1 MDYPEDIQYNM
12 IEPVQKNY
20 MEESNMN
27 IGDKIKELRKA
38 NKLTQEQLGEYLN
51 VSSQAV
57 SKWETGS
64 SSPDIEMLP
73 RIASFFGITIDELM
87 DFDRQRI
94 MDEVDE
100 LVAESVPLRKDPAK
114 AEAFYREAL
123 KKYPNNEVLLNC
135 LLMVIPNERSKEKI
149 EIAERLLD
157 VTRDDDIRIDVLR
170 LTALTYHNIGED
182 AMAEYYLEK
191 IPELYFLKTEIA
203 AAVRQGEA
211 RMEEIRKT
219 ENVCLSTLAA
229 MLALRIEEQD
239 DKKLAKEYMKNAE
252 EIMTLYEKFE
262 DQRTMAGMLKEK
274 IKDGT
279 LLDFYK

>member
-1 MDYPEDIQYNM
+1 M
-12 IEPVQKNY
+12 K
-20 MEESNMN
+20 
-27 IGDKIKELRKA
+27 IGEKIKELRKA
-38 NKLTQEQLGEYLN
+38 NKMTQEQLADYLN
-51 VSSQAV
+51 ISSQAV
-57 SKWETGS
+57 SKWETGT

-135 LLMVIPNERSKEKI
+135 LLMVIPNDRSKEKI

-157 VTRDDDIRIDVLR
+157 VSKDDEIRFDVMR
-170 LTALTYHNIGED
+170 LMTLMYHNLGED
-182 AMAEYYLEK
+182 AMAEYYLDK
-191 IPELYFLKTEIA
+191 LPEIYFMKTEIA
-203 AAVRQGEA
+203 AAIRSGED
-211 RMEEIRKT
+211 RMAEIRKT

-229 MLALRIEEQD
+229 MLALRIEEQK
-239 DKKLAKEYMKNAE
+239 DKKVAKEYMKNAE
-252 EIMTLYEKFE
+252 DIMTLYEKYE
-262 DQRTMAGMLKEK
+262 DQKTLASMLKEK

>member
-1 MDYPEDIQYNM
+1 M
-12 IEPVQKNY
+12 K
-20 MEESNMN
+20 

-38 NKLTQEQLGEYLN
+38 NRMTQEQLAAYLSI
-51 VSSQAV
+51 SSQAV
-57 SKWETGS
+57 SKWETGT

-135 LLMVIPNERSKEKI
+135 LLMVIPNDRSKEKI

-157 VTRDDDIRIDVLR
+157 VSKDNEIKFDVMR
-170 LTALTYHNIGED
+170 LMALMYHNTGED
-182 AMAEYYLEK
+182 AMAEYYLSQ

-203 AAVRQGEA
+203 AAVRSGED
-211 RMEEIRKT
+211 RMNEIRKT

-229 MLALRIEEQD
+229 MLALRIDEEKD
-239 DKKLAKEYMKNAE
+239 PKKAEAYLKNAE
-252 EIMTLYEKFE
+252 KILTLYEKYE
-262 DQRTMAGMLKEK
+262 DQKAMAGMLKEK
-274 IKDGT
+274 LKDGT
-279 LLDFYK
+279 ILDFYK

>member
-1 MDYPEDIQYNM
+1 M
-12 IEPVQKNY
+12 K
-20 MEESNMN
+20 
-27 IGDKIKELRKA
+27 IGEKIKELRKA
-38 NKLTQEQLGEYLN
+38 NKMTQEQLADYLN
-51 VSSQAV
+51 ISSQAV
-57 SKWETGS
+57 SKWETGT

-135 LLMVIPNERSKEKI
+135 LLMVIPNDRSKEKI

-157 VTRDDDIRIDVLR
+157 VSKDDEIRFDVMR
-170 LTALTYHNIGED
+170 LMTLMYHNHGED
-182 AMAEYYLEK
+182 AMAEYYLDK
-191 IPELYFLKTEIA
+191 LPEIYFMKTEIA
-203 AAVRQGEA
+203 AAIRSGED
-211 RMEEIRKT
+211 RMAEIRKT

-229 MLALRIEEQD
+229 MLALRIEEQK

-252 EIMTLYEKFE
+252 DIMSLYEKYE
-262 DQRTMAGMLKEK
+262 DKKTLASMRKEKLKE
-274 IKDGT
+274 GT
-279 LLDFYK
+279 LLDCYK